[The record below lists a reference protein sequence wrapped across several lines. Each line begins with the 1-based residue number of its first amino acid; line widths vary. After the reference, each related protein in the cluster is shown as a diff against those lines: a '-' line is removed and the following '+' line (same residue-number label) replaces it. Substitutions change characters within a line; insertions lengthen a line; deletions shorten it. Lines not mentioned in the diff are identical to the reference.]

1 MFNRNRNRRRRLAT
15 LAGIGL
21 SLALLR
27 GKGRMRRYA
36 MWRLINASGFGPGQ
50 WGGFG
55 HGRWSQFGPGGQ
67 RPDFSQMPLP
77 PFIEARLKT
86 WHDQA
91 HGNPT
96 TPSAQPADVTKV

>member
-1 MFNRNRNRRRRLAT
+1 
-15 LAGIGL
+15 
-21 SLALLR
+21 
-27 GKGRMRRYA
+27 
-36 MWRLINASGFGPGQ
+36 
-50 WGGFG
+50 
-55 HGRWSQFGPGGQ
+55 
-67 RPDFSQMPLP
+67 MPLP